1 MSDIPSRFGND
12 PQPVG
17 PLGIIAMDGCKSLG
31 EKVNSYLVKWE
42 KEPENADQVLL
53 TYPGYLRS
61 NFLLDADCPRF
72 SSGEGKAVI
81 RQSVRGYDLYILCDV
96 TNYSNTYRMYGM
108 DVPMSPDDYFQ
119 DLKRIIAAEGKKAKR
134 VSVIMPYLY
143 EGRQHR
149 RAARESLDC
158 AMALQELTAMG
169 IDNIITFDAHDP
181 RVQNAIPRSGFENV
195 HPTYQMLKALLR
207 EDYLK
212 VFANSLQL
220 AFFTTVISLL
230 VGYPFGYCMARAP
243 RKWKALL
250 MMLVIIPFWTSA
262 LVRIYG
268 WKILLQANGP
278 VNGVLRSLGLIQ
290 KNIKFLG
297 SYGSVLLAMVY
308 CLISFM
314 ILPCHNAVDKMDF
327 TLVEASR
334 DLGASPVRAFLTVTL
349 PLTMPGILA
358 GCVLVFVPSVGLFY
372 LSDIMGGGLVLVGNL
387 IRDQLLK
394 VRDWNVGS
402 AMSMVLI
409 ALSAGIYLLYRK
421 VGGDDLGVM

>member
-1 MSDIPSRFGND
+1 MARKNSLKAHEQRTRALMAAPMAAFG
-12 PQPVG
+12 
-17 PLGIIAMDGCKSLG
+17 
-31 EKVNSYLVKWE
+31 
-42 KEPENADQVLL
+42 VLL
-53 TYPGYLRS
+53 VALPLIYVLCTSLVTG
-61 NFLLDADCPRF
+61 
-72 SSGEGKAVI
+72 GKLEW
-81 RQSVRGYDLYILCDV
+81 G
-96 TNYSNTYRMYGM
+96 
-108 DVPMSPDDYFQ
+108 
-119 DLKRIIAAEGKKAKR
+119 
-134 VSVIMPYLY
+134 
-143 EGRQHR
+143 
-149 RAARESLDC
+149 
-158 AMALQELTAMG
+158 MALTLS
-169 IDNIITFDAHDP
+169 N
-181 RVQNAIPRSGFENV
+181 
-195 HPTYQMLKALLR
+195 YKALLR

-220 AFFTTVISLL
+220 AFWTTVISLL

-243 RKWKALL
+243 SKWKA
-250 MMLVIIPFWTSA
+250 
-262 LVRIYG
+262 
-268 WKILLQANGP
+268 
-278 VNGVLRSLGLIQ
+278 GLIQ

-297 SYGSVLLAMVY
+297 AYGSVLLAMVY